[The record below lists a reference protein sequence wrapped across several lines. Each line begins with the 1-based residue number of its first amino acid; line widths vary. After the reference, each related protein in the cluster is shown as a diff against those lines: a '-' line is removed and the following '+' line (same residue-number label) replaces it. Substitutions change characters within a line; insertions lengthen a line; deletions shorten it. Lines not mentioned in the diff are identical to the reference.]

1 VGKDY
6 RYCTINPI
14 RKEVAGEAAGKKMLL
29 TVDELKALSNEEVVE
44 ILSSRHSLS
53 GRQRELLKE
62 LMVEVQA

>member
-1 VGKDY
+1 
-6 RYCTINPI
+6 
-14 RKEVAGEAAGKKMLL
+14 MLL